1 MTDYKQ
7 IREDAAAE
15 KWMRAVAEEA
25 AREDEEQIAKAPQ
38 QPGYRPPSPEW
49 TRETRSKI
57 YRALQE
63 TEQRRKRAS
72 LRRRIRI
79 VAILAAVLTLLCGT
93 VVAADQVGWLH
104 AIVEQFEEYTWS
116 WSART
121 SPLAKPEGWDS
132 EYYPTW
138 VPDGFVLAGVENKA
152 TAKTL
157 RYTTSKNEELLFKI
171 QLMPYTYDDT
181 EKMKVET
188 VQISNTTAQLYI
200 SPDSLTSTL
209 ILPTENGTIVVSGDV
224 NGEETI
230 EIAKSINSF

>member
-25 AREDEEQIAKAPQ
+25 AREDEERIADAPQ

-138 VPDGFVLAGVENKA
+138 VPDGFVLAGIEESASCKI
-152 TAKTL
+152 L
-157 RYTTSKNEELLFKI
+157 RYATSDNEELIFKI
-171 QLMPYTYDDT
+171 QLRPYIYDDT
-181 EKMKVET
+181 EDMEAKT
-188 VQISNTTAQLYI
+188 IQISNYTAHLFI
-200 SPDSLTSTL
+200 SSDGLTSTL
-209 ILPTENGTIVVSGDV
+209 VLPLGSESQVIW
-224 NGEETI
+224 
-230 EIAKSINSF
+230 

>member
-1 MTDYKQ
+1 MDYRQ
-7 IREDAAAE
+7 MREDAAAE

-25 AREDEEQIAKAPQ
+25 AREDEKLIADAPQ

-72 LRRRIRI
+72 LTQRIRI

-121 SPLAKPEGWDS
+121 SPLTKPEGWDS

-138 VPDGFVLAGVENKA
+138 VPDGFELAEIEETSSSKI
-152 TAKTL
+152 L
-157 RYTTSKNEELLFKI
+157 RYRTSNNEEFLFKI
-171 QLMPYTYDDT
+171 QLRPYTYDDT
-181 EKMKVET
+181 ERMEVET
-188 VQISNTTAQLYI
+188 VQIDRSTARLFI
-200 SPDSLTSTL
+200 SQDRLTSTL
-209 ILPTENGTIVVSGDV
+209 VLPLEGETVAISGDI
-224 NGEETI
+224 NGDEAV
-230 EIAKSINSF
+230 EIAKSINNI